1 MRTRTAHVLAG
12 GALAM
17 MAFCTSAATAA
28 AEESEVSVSPEVA
41 YPGSTVR
48 VSTAVCGPDVGYAKG
63 QAEAGGQINLLES
76 DREGELAGEFTVP
89 DGTKGGIYNITV
101 KCPPR
106 TRVETTIEVAHRPSG
121 AVHSGFG
128 GATGTNFTQIAI
140 GSALIAG
147 AAAGGLVMMR
157 RRAAGAP
164 A

>member
-48 VSTAVCGPDVGYAKG
+48 VSTEVCGPDVGYAKG
-63 QAEAGGQINLLES
+63 QAEVGGQINLL
-76 DREGELAGEFTVP
+76 DGAREGELAGEFTVP
-89 DGTKGGIYNITV
+89 DDTADGVYNITV

-106 TRVETTIEVAHRPSG
+106 TRVETTIEVARRPSG
-121 AVHSGFG
+121 PVRGGFG
-128 GATGTNFTQIAI
+128 GAGGTDPAEIAV

-147 AAAGGLVMMR
+147 AVAGGVVLMR
-157 RRAAGAP
+157 RRLGGRP